1 MKTSFLFPLILML
14 AATGCEQL
22 EPGISMR
29 RSGDLLSRK
38 ERGRT
43 PRSGG
48 VTDST
53 GAPVVIPP
61 DGLFV
66 TAVAYPEGYDWRRDT
81 ARGSVRGRVLLLRL
95 RDGADAGPGPG
106 AETSPAAE
114 PDWGAGASPAAFDTI
129 LALEAGAG
137 RAVSL
142 DADRHQFTGGHLY
155 TQCITEVG
163 TIHRRDGQTVL
174 ISQEKEYLRGILT
187 LDHTAGNSEGTSPS
201 GSAGEALYTL
211 SQRLDG
217 EGGFVLRRG
226 WKPLLIRTGGRI
238 HGSLGEPSFGR
249 SGALFA
255 DGGEACFFYENPEG
269 EWILVRSGD
278 GPAGT
283 AGRDVREEPVALPE
297 GINQLYDIR
306 CYNGVICCVCQWK
319 RREPVL
325 FIGSKRYD
333 LSTTLQTPAQK
344 SGFRLLRAGS
354 GIRFSG
360 SVRLNYNQRLYTALW
375 SEKSL
380 LRTLEGRC
388 DWLGGPGAEDLAYI
402 RKEDGRVV
410 AAGIGSTDYSL
421 DNGGTLMM
429 PQCAFQTG
437 PNLYL
442 ALTGSGNVPPDVMAG
457 LTGHLR
463 FPVGAGNDGTRV
475 GAGNDGT
482 AAGPVLWHN
491 GASTPLPLNGFPTS
505 VTLLGNPPN

>member
-1 MKTSFLFPLILML
+1 MKTSFLFPLLLML

-22 EPGISMR
+22 EPGISLR

-43 PRSGG
+43 PRGGG

-66 TAVAYPEGYDWRRDT
+66 TAVAYPDGYDWRRDT

-106 AETSPAAE
+106 AEASPAAE
-114 PDWGAGASPAAFDTI
+114 PDWGAEAYPAAFDTI

-187 LDHTAGNSEGTSPS
+187 LDHTAGNSPS

-306 CYNGVICCVCQWK
+306 CYDGVICCVCQWK

-429 PQCAFQTG
+429 PACAFQTG
-437 PNLYL
+437 PDLYL
-442 ALTGSGNVPPDVMAG
+442 ALT
-457 LTGHLR
+457 
-463 FPVGAGNDGTRV
+463 
-475 GAGNDGT
+475 
-482 AAGPVLWHN
+482 GPVLWHN

>member
-1 MKTSFLFPLILML
+1 MKTSFLFPLLLML

-22 EPGISMR
+22 EPGISLR

-106 AETSPAAE
+106 AET
-114 PDWGAGASPAAFDTI
+114 SPAAFDTI

-306 CYNGVICCVCQWK
+306 CYDGVICCVCQWK

-388 DWLGGPGAEDLAYI
+388 DWLGGPGTEDLAYI

-437 PNLYL
+437 PDLYL
-442 ALTGSGNVPPDVMAG
+442 ALTGPYN
-457 LTGHLR
+457 
-463 FPVGAGNDGTRV
+463 
-475 GAGNDGT
+475 
-482 AAGPVLWHN
+482 PVLWHN
-491 GASTPLPLNGFPTS
+491 GASIPLPLNGFPTS

>member
-1 MKTSFLFPLILML
+1 MKTSFLFPLLLML
-14 AATGCEQL
+14 AATGCERL
-22 EPGISMR
+22 EPGISLR

-95 RDGADAGPGPG
+95 RDGA
-106 AETSPAAE
+106 AAE
-114 PDWGAGASPAAFDTI
+114 PDWGAEASPAAFDTI

-187 LDHTAGNSEGTSPS
+187 LDHTAGNSDGASPS

-306 CYNGVICCVCQWK
+306 CYDGVICCVCQWK

-388 DWLGGPGAEDLAYI
+388 DWLGGPGTDDLAYI

-429 PQCAFQTG
+429 PACAFQTG
-437 PNLYL
+437 DRLYL
-442 ALTGSGNVPPDVMAG
+442 ALTGPYN
-457 LTGHLR
+457 
-463 FPVGAGNDGTRV
+463 
-475 GAGNDGT
+475 
-482 AAGPVLWHN
+482 PVLWVN
-491 GASTPLPLNGFPTS
+491 GASTPLPLNGFLTS

>member
-1 MKTSFLFPLILML
+1 MKTSFLFPLLLML

-22 EPGISMR
+22 EPGISLR

-43 PRSGG
+43 PRGGG

-81 ARGSVRGRVLLLRL
+81 ARGLVRGRVLLLRL
-95 RDGADAGPGPG
+95 RDGAASE
-106 AETSPAAE
+106 A
-114 PDWGAGASPAAFDTI
+114 DWGAGASPAAFDTI

-201 GSAGEALYTL
+201 GSAGDALYTL

-226 WKPLLIRTGGRI
+226 WKPLLTRMGGRI

-306 CYNGVICCVCQWK
+306 CYDGVICCVCQWK

-360 SVRLNYNQRLYTALW
+360 LVRLNYNQRLYTALW
-375 SEKSL
+375 SEKGL

-388 DWLGGPGAEDLAYI
+388 DWLGGPGTDDLAYI

-410 AAGIGSTDYSL
+410 AAGIGSTGYSI

-437 PNLYL
+437 PYLYL
-442 ALTGSGNVPPDVMAG
+442 ALTG
-457 LTGHLR
+457 
-463 FPVGAGNDGTRV
+463 
-475 GAGNDGT
+475 
-482 AAGPVLWHN
+482 PVLWVN
-491 GASTPLPLNGFPTS
+491 GQSIPLPLNGFPTS
-505 VTLLGNPPN
+505 VTLR

>member
-1 MKTSFLFPLILML
+1 MKTSFLFPLLLML

-22 EPGISMR
+22 EPGISLR

-43 PRSGG
+43 PRGGG

-81 ARGSVRGRVLLLRL
+81 ARGSVRGRVLLLRG
-95 RDGADAGPGPG
+95 REGADAGPGPG
-106 AETSPAAE
+106 AETSPADE
-114 PDWGAGASPAAFDTI
+114 PDWGAEAYPAAFDTI

-187 LDHTAGNSEGTSPS
+187 LDHTAGNSPS

-283 AGRDVREEPVALPE
+283 AGRDVREEPVDLPE

-306 CYNGVICCVCQWK
+306 CYDGVICCVCQWK

-333 LSTTLQTPAQK
+333 LSTTLQIPAQK
-344 SGFRLLRAGS
+344 SGFRLFRAGS

-360 SVRLNYNQRLYTALW
+360 SVRLNYNQRLYSALW

-421 DNGGTLMM
+421 DKGGTLMM

-437 PNLYL
+437 PDLYL
-442 ALTGSGNVPPDVMAG
+442 ALTGP
-457 LTGHLR
+457 LR
-463 FPVGAGNDGTRV
+463 FPVE
-475 GAGNDGT
+475 AGNDGT

-505 VTLLGNPPN
+505 VTLR

>member
-1 MKTSFLFPLILML
+1 MKTSFLFPLLLML

-22 EPGISMR
+22 EPGISLR
-29 RSGDLLSRK
+29 RSGDLMSRK

-43 PRSGG
+43 PRGGG

-66 TAVAYPEGYDWRRDT
+66 TAVAYPDGYDWRRDT
-81 ARGSVRGRVLLLRL
+81 ARGSVRGRVLLLRG
-95 RDGADAGPGPG
+95 RDGA
-106 AETSPAAE
+106 AAE
-114 PDWGAGASPAAFDTI
+114 ADWGAGASPAAFDTI

-255 DGGEACFFYENPEG
+255 DGGEACFFYENP
-269 EWILVRSGD
+269 
-278 GPAGT
+278 PAGM

-306 CYNGVICCVCQWK
+306 CYDGVICCVCQWK

-344 SGFRLLRAGS
+344 SGFRLFRAGS

-360 SVRLNYNQRLYTALW
+360 LVRLNYNQRLYTALW
-375 SEKSL
+375 SEKGL

-410 AAGIGSTDYSL
+410 AAGISSTDYSL

-437 PNLYL
+437 PDLYL
-442 ALTGSGNVPPDVMAG
+442 ALTGSGNIPPDVMAG

-463 FPVGAGNDGTRV
+463 FPVGAGNDGTAV
-475 GAGNDGT
+475 
-482 AAGPVLWHN
+482 GPVLWHN
-491 GASTPLPLNGFPTS
+491 GKSIPLPLNGFPTS
-505 VTLLGNPPN
+505 VALR